1 MEPVILDSTNEQ
13 SPPVGLR
20 EALLRGQ
27 APDRGLYWPRRF
39 PPLSPEEIA
48 AFAGLPYWR
57 IAWEVLR
64 RYMGGVLDAEA
75 LETVCREAYDFD
87 VPLEPVCNRIYVMR
101 LDRGPSASF
110 KDFAARWMARVI
122 GRFVREEGGE
132 LTILTATS
140 GDTGSAVASAFHDVP
155 GIRVIV
161 LFPVGEVSERQR
173 RQMTTLRGNIRTL
186 AVGGKFDDCQ
196 AMVKRAFS
204 DSALEAIPLTS
215 ANSINIGRLLPQS
228 VYYFYAASRVAAC
241 GEPVV
246 FGEVDVE
253 WGDAGGWAVSLPG
266 ARRRPHARVSPS
278 GSRVWFTPEVFA
290 VVGNRWSL
298 AVVIGAL
305 WGMRRFRDFH
315 IGLAIPP
322 AVLTDRLHLL
332 TEAGILATTPSSA
345 RADWWDYRP
354 TPRAQELAL
363 FFLLAL
369 GWAARWWPHTRE
381 VLTVTHRRCAAPLRL
396 VLTCAA
402 CGAAVTGASV
412 RVDSTII
419 PLPHHS
425 AAASASPTPGES

>member
-1 MEPVILDSTNEQ
+1 MSPRVRDASGSAEASLADLLGLLVDEWSLLVIQRLLLGDRRYRDLHAHLPISHAVLT
-13 SPPVGLR
+13 SRLR
-20 EALLRGQ
+20 RL
-27 APDRGLYWPRRF
+27 
-39 PPLSPEEIA
+39 EESGVLTHTDHDYA
-48 AFAGLPYWR
+48 VTPAGAGLWPVLLAMWD
-57 IAWEVLR
+57 WERRWGADGASLPVPRHTDCGAELR
-64 RYMGGVLDAEA
+64 PNACCA
-75 LETVCREAYDFD
+75 
-87 VPLEPVCNRIYVMR
+87 
-101 LDRGPSASF
+101 
-110 KDFAARWMARVI
+110 
-122 GRFVREEGGE
+122 
-132 LTILTATS
+132 
-140 GDTGSAVASAFHDVP
+140 H
-155 GIRVIV
+155 
-161 LFPVGEVSERQR
+161 
-173 RQMTTLRGNIRTL
+173 
-186 AVGGKFDDCQ
+186 
-196 AMVKRAFS
+196 
-204 DSALEAIPLTS
+204 
-215 ANSINIGRLLPQS
+215 
-228 VYYFYAASRVAAC
+228 C

-396 VLTCAA
+396 LLTCAA
-402 CGAAVTGASV
+402 CGATVTGASV